1 MSLKLYDFTINVVGE
16 GFIFADSFENAKQ
29 KVQNNKW
36 EEFSDIELRGD
47 EIERYEQMDCKNITI
62 INVKESDRKF

>member
-29 KVQNNKW
+29 KLQNNKW
-36 EEFSDIELRGD
+36 EEFTDIELRGD